1 MRRKTGTEFKNE
13 NVMNAIQDILRKR
26 SAASLELARE
36 HILNMKIET
45 AVARQAVAA
54 YARDWDDIT
63 HPGILSLAC
72 EAVGGSAEQAVPL
85 QVAILLLTAA
95 ADLHDD
101 VIDQSRIKNGK
112 PTVLG
117 QFGKDIAIL
126 IGDAFFLKGF
136 SLLIQNEKRIPSETL
151 RKVIDAIEQAYFEVG
166 NAHLLEA
173 SQKGKTD
180 LSPEKYLEILRR
192 KAWNIGVHAHI
203 GAILGGGTP
212 EEIRAL
218 GEGGRAIGV
227 LITLREEFIDIFEPK
242 ELLNRFRNECL
253 PLPLLYAFEN
263 PNLKRNLLDILLK
276 QRISRKDVSEIL
288 CLLVK
293 AKVVEKFRKR
303 MKALSVEAIESVSC
317 IRNRRAKY
325 EMGLIASATLED
337 I

>member
-1 MRRKTGTEFKNE
+1 MKRKTGNEFRDE
-13 NVMNAIQDILRKR
+13 NIMNAIQNILRKR

-45 AVARQAVAA
+45 SVAHQAVAA

-72 EAVGGSAEQAVPL
+72 EAVGGNAEQAVPL
-85 QVAILLLTAA
+85 QVVMLLLTAA

-101 VIDQSRIKNGK
+101 VIDQSRIKNGR
-112 PTVLG
+112 PTVFG

-126 IGDAFFLKGF
+126 IGDAFFLEGF
-136 SLLIQNEKRIPSETL
+136 SVLIRNEKRIPLETL
-151 RKVIDAIEQAYFEVG
+151 REVIDAIEEAYFEVG

-180 LSPEKYLEILRR
+180 LSPERYLEILRR
-192 KAWNIGVHAHI
+192 KAWNIGVHARI

-212 EEIRAL
+212 DEIRAL
-218 GEGGRAIGV
+218 GEGGRMIGV

-242 ELLNRFRNECL
+242 ELQNRFRNECL
-253 PLPLLYAFEN
+253 PLPLLYAFED
-263 PNLKRNLLDILLK
+263 PDVKKKILDILLK
-276 QRISRKDVSEIL
+276 QRISKREVSEIL
-288 CLLVK
+288 RLLVN
-293 AKVVEKFRKR
+293 AGVVDKFRKR
-303 MKALSVEAIESVSC
+303 MKALSIETIESVSC

-325 EMGLIASATLED
+325 EMNLLASATLED